1 LISQQDDT
9 PVFLVDAGIF
19 KDAPH
24 PNSAKLYL
32 TWYMATGQQNRTGTF
47 SPRSDV
53 PPPAGMERLST
64 YKIDNGYRKLVSD
77 AARLLDLRRRFG
89 TYVHKR

>member
-1 LISQQDDT
+1 MPPSSTSPGTWRPGSKI
-9 PVFLVDAGIF
+9 
-19 KDAPH
+19 APA
-24 PNSAKLYL
+24 PSRR
-32 TWYMATGQQNRTGTF
+32 GPTF
-47 SPRSDV
+47 QR
-53 PPPAGMERLST
+53 PPAWNALST